1 MSAIIDNNMNDNM
14 SIHEI
19 EENIQLQEVQEV
31 QEVQEIE
38 HNKYEKYNDL
48 VELINEHIQSY
59 SKFVDNTYFKEIYS
73 THKTEQQIKLLKE
86 FSKTIFQINNDNDLE
101 NFMKYAEHAE
111 KIMSN
116 TEGMIGFCKSF
127 AECFVW
133 HIQQIITKIKNNNL

>member
-1 MSAIIDNNMNDNM
+1 MCDIIDNNMNDNM

-19 EENIQLQEVQEV
+19 EE
-31 QEVQEIE
+31 
-38 HNKYEKYNDL
+38 NKYEKYNDL

-73 THKTEQQIKLLKE
+73 THKTEQEIKLLKE

-116 TEGMIGFCKSF
+116 TEGMVGFCKSF